1 MNSKIYLFG
10 LSFVAAGLV
19 ACGDDVTKV
28 YENETTGMEMLSA
41 GKELPECKSDNQG
54 ALVYSYD
61 SNAVFFCAKK
71 GWKRFVEE
79 SEPSKSSEASSCTG
93 KTVKDGIE
101 ISCGGEVIDTLRNGK
116 NGESKEG
123 SSCTGKTVKDGIE
136 ISCGGEVVGTLKNG
150 ESAKAESCSG
160 KTVKDG
166 IEISCGGEV
175 VGTLKNGTSEATVA
189 GCTASSDENG
199 VVTLD
204 CDGDK
209 SVIYKAECNG
219 NPYDPA
225 KSFCLA
231 GEVTSLKGKC
241 GSEDIDLTKQFC
253 DSRDNKAYNYTVI
266 KFNGYEQIWMAEDL
280 DFETSNSV
288 TCTEEEE
295 NSGIC
300 SQMKG
305 RLYTWWDGVFGKD
318 DPASELDAKTNSHVS
333 IKIDLVQGRCP
344 AGWHVPNYDEAK
356 ILANF
361 NGHLQLDGNPAVFGD
376 AAMLKSKT
384 DWETN
389 SNATVGTDDFGFNA
403 VATGLFDPSSTPQ
416 VYGQKQFFR
425 MWTTGEDVDATENK
439 YIKAVIMQ
447 MNSYGDDIKFN
458 SEKKSSGAAI
468 RCLKDYK

>member
-10 LSFVAAGLV
+10 LSFLAAGLV
-19 ACGDDVTKV
+19 ACGDEVTKV

-41 GKELPECKSDNQG
+41 GKDLPECNSDNQG

-93 KTVKDGIE
+93 KSVKDGIE

-160 KTVKDG
+160 KTVEDG

-175 VGTLKNGTSEATVA
+175 VGTLKNGTSEAAVSG
-189 GCTASSDENG
+189 GCVASSDKNG
-199 VVTLD
+199 VITLD

-231 GEVTSLKGKC
+231 GEVTDLKGKC

-253 DSRDNKAYNYTVI
+253 DSRDKKAYNYTVI

-280 DFETSNSV
+280 AFATTVSEDS
-288 TCTEEEE
+288 E
-295 NSGIC
+295 NGG
-300 SQMKG
+300 Q
-305 RLYTWWDGVFGKD
+305 LYTWWDAVMNLQAT
-318 DPASELDAKTNSHVS
+318 PSPVS
-333 IKIDLVQGRCP
+333 TSAYVTQDFVQGRCP
-344 AGWHVPNYDEAK
+344 DGWHIPSFEEAQL
-356 ILANF
+356 LANHDGLF
-361 NGHLQLDGNPAVFGD
+361 MSDASTNTGHSESNAVS
-376 AAMLKSKT
+376 LKAK
-384 DWETN
+384 DWEAVGQ
-389 SNATVGTDDFGFNA
+389 ATTGTDEFGFNA
-403 VATGLFDPSSTPQ
+403 YGNSVAVNFQ
-416 VYGQKQFFR
+416 
-425 MWTTGEDVDATENK
+425 MWTTRENVDGEKQYSQAFFMMLQSSSDMIQFNNQDK
-439 YIKAVIMQ
+439 Y
-447 MNSYGDDIKFN
+447 
-458 SEKKSSGAAI
+458 KSAGV

>member
-10 LSFVAAGLV
+10 LSFLAAGLV
-19 ACGDDVTKV
+19 ACGDEVTKV

-123 SSCTGKTVKDGIE
+123 SSCTGKTVKEGIE

-160 KTVKDG
+160 KTVEDG

-175 VGTLKNGTSEATVA
+175 VGTLKNGTSEAAVSG
-189 GCTASSDENG
+189 GCVASSDKNG
-199 VVTLD
+199 VITLD

-231 GEVTSLKGKC
+231 GEVTDLKGKC

-253 DSRDNKAYNYTVI
+253 DSRDKKAYNYTVI

-280 DFETSNSV
+280 AFETTVS
-288 TCTEEEE
+288 EESE
-295 NSGIC
+295 NGG
-300 SQMKG
+300 Q
-305 RLYTWWDGVFGKD
+305 LYTWWDAVMPD
-318 DPASELDAKTNSHVS
+318 EENTSDVKTTAYVTQ
-333 IKIDLVQGRCP
+333 DFVQGRCP
-344 AGWHVPNYDEAK
+344 NGWHVPTFDEIEYLVDYDGQRE
-356 ILANF
+356 N
-361 NGHLQLDGNPAVFGD
+361 NPADDRGSLK
-376 AAMLKSKT
+376 AAIALKAKNWNPVGSAEK
-384 DWETN
+384 
-389 SNATVGTDDFGFNA
+389 GTDEFGFSASAN
-403 VATGLFDPSSTPQ
+403 VMHNFHI
-416 VYGQKQFFR
+416 
-425 MWTTGEDVDATENK
+425 WTTREAVDTDKK
-439 YIKAVIMQ
+439 YSKAFFMQ
-447 MNSYGDDIKFN
+447 LMSSGDMVNFYTQDK
-458 SEKKSSGAAI
+458 SEKAGV